1 MSNRLHSSARVAA
14 VVGAVGSMALMLYA
28 GRANQHILVTV
39 LFVFWVLAPF
49 VVLAW
54 ADRMSVRWSVGTR
67 TALHWMTLVITVG
80 SLAIYVLRVLRPPR
94 TTGAFVF
101 VAVPVASCLL
111 AAIAVA
117 AASAPVTPVDTPRRR
132 CLASRWSS

>member
-1 MSNRLHSSARVAA
+1 MSARLHRTAELAA
-14 VVGAVGSMALMLYA
+14 VVGAVGSVALMLYA

-49 VVLAW
+49 VTLAW
-54 ADRMSVRWSVGTR
+54 ANRMSVRWSFVAR
-67 TALHWMTLVITVG
+67 TTLHWTTLVITVG
-80 SLAIYVLRVLRPPR
+80 SLAIYVQRVLRPPR

-111 AAIAVA
+111 AAIAVSVA
-117 AASAPVTPVDTPRRR
+117 AFLSRRS
-132 CLASRWSS
+132 LPPGSGA

>member
-1 MSNRLHSSARVAA
+1 MLDRLRSTAQVAA
-14 VVGAVGSMALMLYA
+14 VVGAVGSLALMLYA
-28 GRANQHILVTV
+28 GRANQHIFVTV

-49 VVLAW
+49 VALAW
-54 ADRMSVRWSVGTR
+54 VDRMSVRWSVVTR
-67 TALHWMTLVITVG
+67 TALHWMTLVITAG
-80 SLAIYVLRVLRPPR
+80 SLAIYVHRVLRPPR

-117 AASAPVTPVDTPRRR
+117 VAALLSRRS
-132 CLASRWSS
+132 LPPSPGA

>member
-49 VVLAW
+49 VALAW
-54 ADRMSVRWSVGTR
+54 ADRMSVRWSVVTR
-67 TALHWMTLVITVG
+67 TALQWMTLAI
-80 SLAIYVLRVLRPPR
+80 SLLRVLRPPR

-111 AAIAVA
+111 AAIVVA
-117 AASAPVTPVDTPRRR
+117 IAALLSRR
-132 CLASRWSS
+132 A

>member
-1 MSNRLHSSARVAA
+1 MQDRLHGAAQVAA
-14 VVGAVGSMALMLYA
+14 VVGAVGAVALMLYA

-49 VVLAW
+49 VALAW
-54 ADRMSVRWSVGTR
+54 ADRMSVRWSVVTR
-67 TALHWMTLVITVG
+67 TALHWMTVVITMG
-80 SLAIYVLRVLRPPR
+80 SLAIYVQRVLRPPR

-117 AASAPVTPVDTPRRR
+117 VAALLSRRSVPPGSG
-132 CLASRWSS
+132 A

>member
-1 MSNRLHSSARVAA
+1 MSNRLRSSARVAA

-28 GRANQHILVTV
+28 GRGNQHILVTV

-49 VVLAW
+49 VTLAW
-54 ADRMSVRWSVGTR
+54 ADRMSVRWSVVTR
-67 TALHWMTLVITVG
+67 TTLHWMTLVITVG
-80 SLAIYVLRVLRPPR
+80 SLAIYVHRVLRPPR

-101 VAVPVASCLL
+101 VAGPVASCLV

-117 AASAPVTPVDTPRRR
+117 VAALLSRRS
-132 CLASRWSS
+132 LPPGSGA

>member
-1 MSNRLHSSARVAA
+1 MTRLHRTA
-14 VVGAVGSMALMLYA
+14 VVATVFGAVGSVALMLYA

-49 VVLAW
+49 VALAW
-54 ADRMSVRWSVGTR
+54 ADRMSVRWSVVTR

-80 SLAIYVLRVLRPPR
+80 SLAIYVYRVLRPPR

-117 AASAPVTPVDTPRRR
+117 VAALLSRRS
-132 CLASRWSS
+132 LPPGSGA

>member
-49 VVLAW
+49 VALAW
-54 ADRMSVRWSVGTR
+54 ADRMSVRWSVVAR
-67 TALHWMTLVITVG
+67 TALQGMTLAITVG
-80 SLAIYVLRVLRPPR
+80 SLAIYLLRVLRPPR
-94 TTGAFVF
+94 TAGAFVF
-101 VAVPVASCLL
+101 VAVPVGSCLL
-111 AAIAVA
+111 AAIVVA
-117 AASAPVTPVDTPRRR
+117 IAALLSRR
-132 CLASRWSS
+132 A

>member
-1 MSNRLHSSARVAA
+1 MTRLHRTA
-14 VVGAVGSMALMLYA
+14 VVATVFGAVGSVALMLYT
-28 GRANQHILVTV
+28 GRGNQHILVTV

-49 VVLAW
+49 VILAW
-54 ADRMSVRWSVGTR
+54 ADRISVRWSVITR
-67 TALHWMTLVITVG
+67 TTLHWMTLVITVG
-80 SLAIYVLRVLRPPR
+80 SLAIYVYRVLRPPR

-117 AASAPVTPVDTPRRR
+117 LAALLSRRS
-132 CLASRWSS
+132 LPPGSGA

>member
-49 VVLAW
+49 VTLAW
-54 ADRMSVRWSVGTR
+54 ADRMAVRWSVVTR
-67 TALHWMTLVITVG
+67 TALHWVTLVITVG
-80 SLAIYVLRVLRPPR
+80 SLAIYVLRVLRPPSA
-94 TTGAFVF
+94 TGAFVF

-117 AASAPVTPVDTPRRR
+117 VAALLSRRS
-132 CLASRWSS
+132 LPPGSGA

>member
-49 VVLAW
+49 VALAW
-54 ADRMSVRWSVGTR
+54 ADRMSVRWSVVTR
-67 TALHWMTLVITVG
+67 TALQWMTLAITVG
-80 SLAIYVLRVLRPPR
+80 SLAIYLLRVLRPPR

-111 AAIAVA
+111 AAIVLAVA
-117 AASAPVTPVDTPRRR
+117 ALLSRR
-132 CLASRWSS
+132 LPPGSGA

>member
-1 MSNRLHSSARVAA
+1 MTRLHRTA
-14 VVGAVGSMALMLYA
+14 VVATVFGAAGSVALMLYA
-28 GRANQHILVTV
+28 GRSNQYILVTV

-49 VVLAW
+49 VALAW
-54 ADRMSVRWSVGTR
+54 ADRISVRWSVITR

-80 SLAIYVLRVLRPPR
+80 SLAIYVYRVLRPPR

-117 AASAPVTPVDTPRRR
+117 GAALLSRRS
-132 CLASRWSS
+132 LPPGSGA

>member
-1 MSNRLHSSARVAA
+1 MSDRLHRIAQVAA
-14 VVGAVGSMALMLYA
+14 VVGAMGSVALMLYA

-49 VVLAW
+49 VTLAW
-54 ADRMSVRWSVGTR
+54 ADRMSVRWSVVTR

-80 SLAIYVLRVLRPPR
+80 SLAIYVDRVLRPPR

-101 VAVPVASCLL
+101 VAVPVASCVL

-117 AASAPVTPVDTPRRR
+117 VAALLSRRS
-132 CLASRWSS
+132 LPPGSGA

>member
-1 MSNRLHSSARVAA
+1 
-14 VVGAVGSMALMLYA
+14 VGSVALMLYA
-28 GRANQHILVTV
+28 GRANQYILVTV

-49 VVLAW
+49 VTLAW
-54 ADRMSVRWSVGTR
+54 ADRLSVRWSVGTQ
-67 TALHWMTLVITVG
+67 TALHWMTLVMTVG
-80 SLAIYVLRVLRPPR
+80 SLAIYVYRVLRPPR

-117 AASAPVTPVDTPRRR
+117 VAALLSRRS
-132 CLASRWSS
+132 LPPGSGA

>member
-1 MSNRLHSSARVAA
+1 MSGDVKLHRSARVAA
-14 VVGAVGSMALMLYA
+14 VVGAVGSTALMLYA

-49 VVLAW
+49 VTLAW
-54 ADRMSVRWSVGTR
+54 ADRMSVRWSVITQR
-67 TALHWMTLVITVG
+67 ALHWMTLVITVG
-80 SLAIYVLRVLRPPR
+80 SLAIYVHRVLRPPR

-111 AAIAVA
+111 AAIAVGVA
-117 AASAPVTPVDTPRRR
+117 ALLSRRS
-132 CLASRWSS
+132 LPPGSGA

>member
-1 MSNRLHSSARVAA
+1 MRLHRIAELAA

-28 GRANQHILVTV
+28 GRTNQHIFVTV

-49 VVLAW
+49 VALAW
-54 ADRMSVRWSVGTR
+54 ADRMSVRWSAVTR
-67 TALHWMTLVITVG
+67 TALHLMTLVITVA
-80 SLAIYVLRVLRPPR
+80 SLAIYLQRVLQPPR

-111 AAIAVA
+111 AAIVVAVA
-117 AASAPVTPVDTPRRR
+117 ALLTRR
-132 CLASRWSS
+132 SSPPSHGA

>member
-1 MSNRLHSSARVAA
+1 MQDRLHGTAQVAA
-14 VVGAVGSMALMLYA
+14 VVGAVGAVALMLYA

-49 VVLAW
+49 VALAW
-54 ADRMSVRWSVGTR
+54 ADRMSVRWSVVTR

-80 SLAIYVLRVLRPPR
+80 SLAIYVQRVLRPPR

-117 AASAPVTPVDTPRRR
+117 VAALLSRRSVPPGSG
-132 CLASRWSS
+132 A

>member
-1 MSNRLHSSARVAA
+1 MSGRLHHTAKLAA
-14 VVGAVGSMALMLYA
+14 VIGAVGSVALMLYA
-28 GRANQHILVTV
+28 GRANQYILVTV

-49 VVLAW
+49 VTLAW
-54 ADRMSVRWSVGTR
+54 ADRLSVRWSVVTR
-67 TALHWMTLVITVG
+67 TALHWMTLVIALG
-80 SLAIYVLRVLRPPR
+80 SLAIYVYRVLRPPR

-117 AASAPVTPVDTPRRR
+117 VAALLSRRS
-132 CLASRWSS
+132 LPPGSGA